1 MRAYLVRRAILI
13 VPTFIAVTLLAFLLI
28 HIAPGDPITVM
39 LGSEYTPQAAAELR
53 AAYGLDRPLLVQYG
67 LWLKQVLS
75 GRLGRSVFEP
85 RSVSSLIKQRAG
97 TTVIL
102 AASSMLVA
110 ILFGVPMGVVSAVRR
125 DSVIDHITRVAAV
138 AGISMPVFWLA
149 LLLIV
154 LFAVQLN
161 WFPPGGSMAEYG
173 YRVMVLPALALGLS
187 LMALIARITRSTLLE
202 VLFTD
207 YVRTARAKG
216 LSGARVV
223 WRHALRNSLLPLVTV
238 VGLQVGA
245 LLGGAVL
252 TETVFALPGLGR
264 LLIDS
269 IAQRDY
275 PVISGVI
282 LTTTTAF
289 VVVNFLVDVLY
300 AVLDPRVRTD

>member
-1 MRAYLVRRAILI
+1 LRAFLVRRVVFV
-13 VPTFIAVTLLAFLLI
+13 VPTFLAVTLLAFALI

-53 AAYGLDRPLLVQYG
+53 AAYGLDRPLLVQYA
-67 LWLKQVLS
+67 LWLKQVAS
-75 GRLGRSVFEP
+75 GHLGRSVFEP
-85 RSVSSLIKQRAG
+85 RSVASLIRERAG
-97 TTVIL
+97 TTLVL
-102 AASSMLVA
+102 AAGSMVVA
-110 ILFGVPMGVVSAVRR
+110 IGLGVPLGVVAAVRR
-125 DSVIDHITRVAAV
+125 DSPLDHLTRVASV

-154 LFAVQLN
+154 LFAVRLN

-202 VLFTD
+202 ALFTD

-216 LSGARVV
+216 LSGARVI

-275 PVISGVI
+275 PMISGVI
-282 LTTTTAF
+282 LTTTAAF
-289 VVVNFLVDVLY
+289 VLVNFVVDVLY
-300 AVLDPRVRTD
+300 AVLDPRIRTD